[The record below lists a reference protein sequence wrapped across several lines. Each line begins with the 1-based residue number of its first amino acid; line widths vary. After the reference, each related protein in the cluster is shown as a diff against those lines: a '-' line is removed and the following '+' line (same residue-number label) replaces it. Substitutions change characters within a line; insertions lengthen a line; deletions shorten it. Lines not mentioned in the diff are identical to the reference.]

1 LKQKIK
7 PISINVDVIR
17 SMTGFG
23 TASLET
29 EKFSIKVEIRSL
41 NGKFLDLSLRI
52 PKYLYNDELKFR
64 NVISPA
70 LIRGTISVNISI
82 QEKENP
88 TTNEINPILFKAYY
102 AQLRQLSKELDAEH
116 SDFFS
121 KILNIPDV
129 IGIQEKDV
137 DPEILEKVYIVLND
151 AFQNFD
157 DFRKVE
163 GGSLAV
169 LLEQYT
175 IEIEQLIAEISPF
188 EDDRIQRLKERIFK
202 HISQIQDVDLDQNRF
217 EQEMIYYLE
226 KLDISE
232 EKTRLKQ
239 HCQYFLET
247 INNEPKGKKL
257 GFICQEM
264 GREIN
269 TIGSKA
275 NQSDIQKIVV
285 EMKDILEKM
294 KEQILNV
301 L

>member
-1 LKQKIK
+1 
-7 PISINVDVIR
+7 
-17 SMTGFG
+17 MTGFG